1 MIQPGYLLV
10 VGQVIDLSKMADYSA
25 TLPPIY
31 KAHGGSYLGMGGPS
45 RGVECLGGD
54 WTGRSLVLAKFP
66 DLASVSAFWHSP
78 DYTKAK
84 TLRVGAGNFEVFA
97 VPGRGTPPAG
107 TAAYLASVVRVAD
120 RDAFERS
127 LDAKETM
134 AQAAGLTT
142 LARARSIEIPRL
154 EGDGSFDVIVR
165 AAPSADAAKT
175 FYADTSGLPTAPGS
189 TFLVTAR
196 T

>member
-1 MIQPGYLLV
+1 MTQPGYLLV
-10 VGQVIDLSKMADYSA
+10 VGQVLDLSKMADYSA

-31 KAHGGSYLGMGGPS
+31 KAHHGSYLGMGGPG
-45 RGVECLGGD
+45 RGVECLGGA

-66 DLASVSAFWHSP
+66 ELASISAFWRSP
-78 DYTKAK
+78 EYTKAK

-97 VPGRGTPPAG
+97 VPGRAAPPDG
-107 TAAYLASVVRVAD
+107 SAAYLVSVVSVAN
-120 RDAFERS
+120 REEFERT
-127 LDAKETM
+127 LNAKDSM
-134 AQAAGLTT
+134 ARAAGLTT

-165 AAPSADAAKT
+165 AAPSADAAQK
-175 FYADTSGLPTAPGS
+175 FYADTRGLPTAPGS

-196 T
+196 P

>member
-1 MIQPGYLLV
+1 
-10 VGQVIDLSKMADYSA
+10 MADYSA

-31 KAHGGSYLGMGGPS
+31 KAHGGIYLGIGGPG

-54 WTGRSLVLAKFP
+54 WAGRSLVLAKFT
-66 DLASVSAFWHSP
+66 DHASVSAFWHSP
-78 DYTKAK
+78 EYTRAK
-84 TLRVGAGNFEVFA
+84 KLREGAGNFEVFS
-97 VPGRGTPPAG
+97 VPGRALPPAG
-107 TAAYLASVVRVAD
+107 TAAYLISVVSVAN
-120 RDAFERS
+120 REEFERS
-127 LDAKETM
+127 LDAKESM

-165 AAPSADAAKT
+165 AAPSADAAKK
-175 FYADTSGLPTAPGS
+175 FYADTRGLPTAPGS

-196 T
+196 P